1 MWARGFQGGPW
12 PTTLIRA
19 DVNRVGLFAF
29 AQFDRRRPQPVDRHQ
44 IIGLLQPTDHHR
56 KGIQLRPFVQRF
68 DHAEPRRSRSLL
80 HQRSM
85 HTRHSRLTI
94 IHKNLLKNRT
104 KIVISLSQ
112 ITDFLFRNGRP
123 FGRDLRAIDVQR
135 GRDHGLASY
144 NDYREFCGLPRA
156 HKFEDFS
163 DYIDVEV
170 SFNNEESSKRQY
182 MREDICGQFWR

>member
-1 MWARGFQGGPW
+1 MF
-12 PTTLIRA
+12 IRA
-19 DVNRVGLFAF
+19 W
-29 AQFDRRRPQPVDRHQ
+29 RR
-44 IIGLLQPTDHHR
+44 
-56 KGIQLRPFVQRF
+56 VQR
-68 DHAEPRRSRSLL
+68 DTNTLSRGL
-80 HQRSM
+80 
-85 HTRHSRLTI
+85 
-94 IHKNLLKNRT
+94 
-104 KIVISLSQ
+104 Q

-170 SFNNEESSKRQY
+170 TFTRTINFFFFFNDCFVFFLAYRKTRFALQPPWRRRPFRRRFFGSSRTEHVGRTNILVSIDRAILQ
-182 MREDICGQFWR
+182 D

>member
-1 MWARGFQGGPW
+1 M
-12 PTTLIRA
+12 LC
-19 DVNRVGLFAF
+19 L
-29 AQFDRRRPQPVDRHQ
+29 
-44 IIGLLQPTDHHR
+44 
-56 KGIQLRPFVQRF
+56 
-68 DHAEPRRSRSLL
+68 
-80 HQRSM
+80 
-85 HTRHSRLTI
+85 
-94 IHKNLLKNRT
+94 
-104 KIVISLSQ
+104 Q

-170 SFNNEESSKRQY
+170 RFFYNQVMIHIY
-182 MREDICGQFWR
+182 IFL